1 MEMLRSIMVN
11 VKQLSIAALAGL
23 MLFSSISPAAIAS
36 NSQKHK
42 NMWRNVAIGAGA
54 VGLLALRHNP
64 VLGVVGIAGAAYA
77 AHRYEQDRHHQ
88 AVRSAHRQW
97 YYRHHHRY

>member
-1 MEMLRSIMVN
+1 MNQL
-11 VKQLSIAALAGL
+11 KQFTVVSLAGL
-23 MLFSSISPAAIAS
+23 MLFSALSPAALATS
-36 NSQKHK
+36 NSQRHK
-42 NMWRNVAIGAGA
+42 NTWRNVAIGAGA
-54 VGLLALRHNP
+54 IGLLALRHNP

-88 AVRSAHRQW
+88 AVRRQRREW